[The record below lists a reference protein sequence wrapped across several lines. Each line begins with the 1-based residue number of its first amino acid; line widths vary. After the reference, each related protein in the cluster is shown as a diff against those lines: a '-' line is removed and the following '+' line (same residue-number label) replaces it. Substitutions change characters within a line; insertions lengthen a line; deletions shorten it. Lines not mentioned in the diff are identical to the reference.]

1 MKPLLVSRPA
11 DLLAVVLVGHEP
23 ARLPA
28 VPGPPQEP
36 RPRAGLLPPRVR
48 QRQEDLRVQVLQRR
62 TGARV
67 LGGFLLTSLTFLS
80 QNRCKM
86 TKSV

>member
-1 MKPLLVSRPA
+1 MMVMKTLFDCRPA
-11 DLLAVVLVGHEP
+11 DLLTVVLVGHEP

-62 TGARV
+62 TGV
-67 LGGFLLTSLTFLS
+67 FSEGFSFTE
-80 QNRCKM
+80 
-86 TKSV
+86 